1 MGLMQQTKMMEGFPI
16 PVWEWSRQLAEITHD
31 YPLRVEDFAKSYS
44 RNQFIAKTWMLEVL
58 KVYADLDRTTK
69 WWIMGSWYGSITV
82 PMIRNTFKP
91 TSKIHLLDF
100 DKEALDIA
108 KKLHGDYAISTHH
121 IDVNWEMKRLSKL
134 KADVWINTS
143 CEHMYPLTEEFNPN
157 GLCVFQSTNFAKDPS
172 HINCCKDL
180 DEFIEQCN
188 FKEIL
193 YSGEKPFHDWD
204 DLHKRFMEIG
214 YK

>member
-1 MGLMQQTKMMEGFPI
+1 MQQTKMMELFPI
-16 PVWEWSRQLAEITHD
+16 PVWEWSRQLAEISQD
-31 YPLRVEDFAKSYS
+31 YPHRTEDFAKSYS

-58 KVYADLDRTTK
+58 KVYVDIDRSTK

-82 PMIRNTFKP
+82 PLIRSTFKP
-91 TSKIHLLDF
+91 KDKIHLVDF
-100 DKEALDIA
+100 DNEALDIA

-172 HINCCKDL
+172 HINCCKNL

-204 DLHKRFMEIG
+204 DIHKRFMVIG